1 MNSRVVNII
10 LPIIAVII
18 YICIDLVY
26 IFLAKDRYEQVIL
39 SIQKVPMEIDPVA
52 AVICYARQWSILD
65 KNKEN

>member
-26 IFLAKDRYEQVIL
+26 IFLAKNRYQEVIE

-52 AVICYARQWSILD
+52 AVICYARQ
-65 KNKEN
+65 